1 MWQLFHFKIDLLFT
15 NAGVFVIVSV
25 IDARQTDRQTDRINV
40 IAHLLLSNKAIYRLL
55 FENKYEHENLI
66 GQFNSRKNTNFH

>member
-1 MWQLFHFKIDLLFT
+1 MLD
-15 NAGVFVIVSV
+15 G
-25 IDARQTDRQTDRINV
+25 QTDRINM

-66 GQFNSRKNTNFH
+66 PGKISFFTSYIKS